1 MKKGE
6 GMKQKQKLIDTGN
19 SMVITRGEGEWGQV
33 KEGKGEINGDRRRLD
48 CEWWTH
54 NIQMMCYRIVYL
66 KPVSLY

>member
-33 KEGKGEINGDRRRLD
+33 EEGKGEINGDRRRLD
-48 CEWWTH
+48 CEW
-54 NIQMMCYRIVYL
+54 
-66 KPVSLY
+66 